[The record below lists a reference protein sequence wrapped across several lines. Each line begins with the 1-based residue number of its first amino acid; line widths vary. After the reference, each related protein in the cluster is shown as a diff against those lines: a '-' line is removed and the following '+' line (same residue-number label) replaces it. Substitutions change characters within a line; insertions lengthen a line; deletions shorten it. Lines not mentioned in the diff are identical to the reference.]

1 MSTTEQAAMVSV
13 NDLKADYLLVMNR
26 TLSSILSTKLAERTF
41 AQIIDGLPTRDD
53 VGYFPT
59 YSMEIR
65 DNTESSPEAMEAA
78 RGLREH
84 FITYTTLVNS
94 KVSSNL
100 PFITADTDAS
110 SS

>member
-1 MSTTEQAAMVSV
+1 MVSV
-13 NDLKADYLLVMNR
+13 NDLKADHLLVMNR

-41 AQIIDGLPTRDD
+41 TQIIDGLPTRDD

-84 FITYTTLVNS
+84 FTAYTTLVDA

-100 PFITADTDAS
+100 PLITADTDAS
-110 SS
+110 SR